1 MEAVDAGAAPNAPGV
16 DAGAG
21 APNMEPPEA
30 AAGLLCWPPNI
41 EEVVAAAAGAA
52 AGARPPNAGALA
64 GVIVVWPV
72 IL

>member
-1 MEAVDAGAAPNAPGV
+1 MEVVDAGVAPNAPEVG
-16 DAGAG
+16 AGAG
-21 APNMEPPEA
+21 APNMEAPEA

-41 EEVVAAAAGAA
+41 EEVVAAAGAA

-72 IL
+72 ML

>member
-16 DAGAG
+16 GAGAG
-21 APNMEPPEA
+21 APNIEPPEA

-52 AGARPPNAGALA
+52 AGARPPNAGALV

-72 IL
+72 ML

>member
-1 MEAVDAGAAPNAPGV
+1 MEVAAGAGAAPNVPV
-16 DAGAG
+16 VGAG

-41 EEVVAAAAGAA
+41 EEVVVAAAGAA
-52 AGARPPNAGALA
+52 TGARPPNAGALV

-72 IL
+72 ML

>member
-1 MEAVDAGAAPNAPGV
+1 MEVVDAGVATNAPGV
-16 DAGAG
+16 GAG
-21 APNMEPPEA
+21 APNIEPPEA

-41 EEVVAAAAGAA
+41 EEVVVAAAGAA

-72 IL
+72 ML

>member
-1 MEAVDAGAAPNAPGV
+1 MEVVDAGVAPNAPGV
-16 DAGAG
+16 GEG
-21 APNMEPPEA
+21 APNIEPPEA

-41 EEVVAAAAGAA
+41 EEVVVAAAGAA

-72 IL
+72 ML

>member
-1 MEAVDAGAAPNAPGV
+1 MEVVAGAGAAPNAPE
-16 DAGAG
+16 AGAG

-41 EEVVAAAAGAA
+41 EEVVEVAAGAA
-52 AGARPPNAGALA
+52 AGARPPKAGALA

-72 IL
+72 ML